1 MYSSIS
7 YLFVF
12 LSFFLFSSIP
22 VLNLVL
28 IFSSETVHVEDRLER
43 KLFLLPKSEFVS
55 DSSLDMSV
63 VIVMMT
69 KGHVF
74 AIVQSD
80 HIFLPNPVHVSFP
93 RLVFFDCLFLSLS
106 LSLI

>member
-1 MYSSIS
+1 M
-7 YLFVF
+7 F
-12 LSFFLFSSIP
+12 SFFSVFIYTGLKPCIDFSSK
-22 VLNLVL
+22 
-28 IFSSETVHVEDRLER
+28 TVHVEDRLER
-43 KLFLLPKSEFVS
+43 KLLLFLLPKKSEFVS
-55 DSSLDMSV
+55 DSSLDMS
-63 VIVMMT
+63 IVMMT

-74 AIVQSD
+74 AVVQSD